1 MPLLK
6 TIAKSPLVVT
16 QSGIQLGYKQFSIAT
31 TMESIGFASLSSM
44 PWFFSST
51 SRVNV
56 KRKVS
61 SLASIAPTWN
71 SNVKVFVILV
81 LY

>member
-1 MPLLK
+1 
-6 TIAKSPLVVT
+6 
-16 QSGIQLGYKQFSIAT
+16 
-31 TMESIGFASLSSM
+31 M